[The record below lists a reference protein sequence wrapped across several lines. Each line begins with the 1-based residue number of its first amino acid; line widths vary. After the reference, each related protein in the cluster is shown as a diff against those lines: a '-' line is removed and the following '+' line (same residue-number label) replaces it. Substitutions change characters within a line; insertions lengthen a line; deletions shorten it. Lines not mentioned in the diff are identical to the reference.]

1 MSKKFKQVSTGLTLV
16 CNREDVIRQYEK
28 YPEAYIP
35 LDDKP
40 EKKPETPKAKVETEK
55 SAKDDSAKTEAKTEP
70 ATKADSPKTPEK
82 K

>member
-1 MSKKFKQVSTGLTLV
+1 MAKRFKQVSTGLTLV
-16 CNREDVIRQYEK
+16 CEREDVIKQYEK

-40 EKKPETPKAKVETEK
+40 KSTLKTEEKPEE
-55 SAKDDSAKTEAKTEP
+55 
-70 ATKADSPKTPEK
+70 SPKTPEK

>member
-1 MSKKFKQVSTGLTLV
+1 MTKSFKQVSTGLTLV
-16 CNREDVIRQYEK
+16 CNRKDVIKQYEK

-40 EKKPETPKAKVETEK
+40 KSAPKTEEKSEESPKA
-55 SAKDDSAKTEAKTEP
+55 
-70 ATKADSPKTPEK
+70 PEK

>member
-1 MSKKFKQVSTGLTLV
+1 MNKRFKQVSTGLTLV
-16 CNREDVIRQYEK
+16 CNRDDVIKQYEK

-40 EKKPETPKAKVETEK
+40 KSALKAEEKPVESPKA
-55 SAKDDSAKTEAKTEP
+55 
-70 ATKADSPKTPEK
+70 PEK